1 MAQPTEDE
9 ILVKAKQ
16 LAQDEGKLWL
26 WGSEERD
33 NERDERGPFIYDSL
47 RTDYHRRQTPV
58 REQDR
63 PSSTG
68 PSR

>member
-1 MAQPTEDE
+1 MAQPTEHE

-47 RTDYHRRQTPV
+47 RTDYLNRALALLRQ
-58 REQDR
+58 EKN
-63 PSSTG
+63 
-68 PSR
+68 

>member
-47 RTDYHRRQTPV
+47 RTDYLNRALALLRQ
-58 REQDR
+58 EKN
-63 PSSTG
+63 
-68 PSR
+68 

>member
-1 MAQPTEDE
+1 MAQPTENE

-47 RTDYHRRQTPV
+47 RTDYLNRALALLRQ
-58 REQDR
+58 EKN
-63 PSSTG
+63 
-68 PSR
+68 